1 MDALALRSIIIILI
15 VGILSF
21 TKASGAEPDNI
32 RAIIKAQNARY
43 MAAFKQKDAAG
54 IAALHS
60 EDVTVMAPGRQIVK
74 GRKATEQLLRED
86 FQAGAND
93 IYFKTLGVTV
103 HGDTAY
109 EMGLYTVTIRNE
121 SRETLIDGGH
131 YVVIWKRH
139 SDGNWLM
146 HVDIWNNGLSIP
158 EL

>member
-21 TKASGAEPDNI
+21 TKASGTEPDNI
-32 RAIIKAQNARY
+32 RAIIKVQNARY

>member
-60 EDVTVMAPGRQIVK
+60 EDVTVMAPGRRIVK
-74 GRKATEQLLRED
+74 GRKATEQFLRED
-86 FQAGAND
+86 FQAGANE
-93 IYFKTLGVTV
+93 IYFKTLEVTV

-109 EMGLYTVTIRNE
+109 ELGLYTVTVHSE
-121 SRETLIDGGH
+121 SKETIADGGH
-131 YVVIWKRH
+131 YVVIWKRQP
-139 SDGNWLM
+139 DRNWLM
-146 HVDIWNNGLSIP
+146 HVDIWNTGLSLP
-158 EL
+158 QQ